1 MTTLA
6 NIGYID
12 PETKA
17 VISVDLVNDGDRAG
31 QILVNHYNTFNAAK
45 LLVEQGVI
53 SVLKPQL
60 QDCITHAMWGREK
73 RVNRGTADLLWI
85 ATHYAV
91 LQGDDSIE
99 DSPFYIFDSVSFI
112 NDFSKLND
120 LHYHKHYGSTEGID
134 PDTSY
139 WLMVDRSGIH
149 KVKKSAPEPNL
160 TPEEL
165 ELRLQISQAEASFH
179 TGYYPEKPLTL
190 KK

>member
-1 MTTLA
+1 MSLA

-12 PETKA
+12 PVTKA
-17 VISVDLVNDGDRAG
+17 VVSVDLVNDGDRAG
-31 QILVNHYNTFNAAK
+31 EILARHYNTFNSAK

-53 SVLKPQL
+53 SILKPQL

-85 ATHYAV
+85 ATHYAS
-91 LQGDDSIE
+91 LQGDNIE
-99 DSPFYIFDSVSFI
+99 DSPFYIFDTVSFM
-112 NDFSKLND
+112 NDYEKYNEWY
-120 LHYHKHYGSTEGID
+120 YHTQYGKIDGID
-134 PDTSY
+134 SDTSY
-139 WLMVDRSGIH
+139 WLMVDRDGIH

-165 ELRLQISQAEASFH
+165 ELRLQISQAQASFY

>member
-1 MTTLA
+1 MSTLA

-17 VISVDLVNDGDRAG
+17 VVSVDLVNDGDRAG

-45 LLVEQGVI
+45 LLVEQGTI

-60 QDCITHAMWGREK
+60 QDCITHEMWGRVK

-85 ATHYAV
+85 ATHYAS
-91 LQGDDSIE
+91 LQGDSIE

-120 LHYHKHYGSTEGID
+120 LHYHKHYGSIEGID
-134 PDTSY
+134 PDVSY
-139 WLMVDRSGIH
+139 WLMVDRDGIH
-149 KVKKSAPEPNL
+149 KVKKSAPEPNF

-165 ELRLQISQAEASFH
+165 ELKLLIAQGEAFAH
-179 TGYYPEKPLTL
+179 IGYYSGKPITL